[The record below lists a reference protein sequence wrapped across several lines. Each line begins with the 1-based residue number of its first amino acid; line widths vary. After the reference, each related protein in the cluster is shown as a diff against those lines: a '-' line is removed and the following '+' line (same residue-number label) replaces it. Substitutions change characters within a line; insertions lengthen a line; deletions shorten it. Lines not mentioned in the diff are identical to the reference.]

1 MEIYLLI
8 FNKNT
13 YFCILNFF
21 FFNMKN
27 EKPKTDILVDVII
40 NSIQEKK
47 GKNIASLN
55 LQKIQNA
62 ISDYYIICH
71 GTSNTQVEAI
81 AESVLEEVKKNTGEI
96 PKSKEG
102 FQNSEWI
109 LIDFFDVVVHIFQE
123 QTRNFY
129 QIEKLWA
136 DSEIK
141 YFENEN

>member
-1 MEIYLLI
+1 MIKEKSKKSKLI
-8 FNKNT
+8 
-13 YFCILNFF
+13 
-21 FFNMKN
+21 
-27 EKPKTDILVDVII
+27 DIII

-47 GKNIASLN
+47 GGNITSLN

-62 ISDYYIICH
+62 VCDYYIICH
-71 GTSNTQVEAI
+71 GTSNVQVEAI
-81 AESVLEEVKKNTGEI
+81 AESVLEEVKKHTGDI

-102 FQNSEWI
+102 FQNAEWI
-109 LIDFFDVVVHIFQE
+109 LIDYFDVVVHIFQE